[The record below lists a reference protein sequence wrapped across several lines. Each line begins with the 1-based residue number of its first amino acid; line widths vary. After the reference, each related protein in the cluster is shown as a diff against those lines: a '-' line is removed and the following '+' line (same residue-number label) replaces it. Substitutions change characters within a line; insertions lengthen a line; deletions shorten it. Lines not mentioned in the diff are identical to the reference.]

1 MNDKPSLDIDN
12 QLNFDTVK
20 LITKK
25 KKNTMLN
32 I

>member
-20 LITKK
+20 LITKRK
-25 KKNTMLN
+25 QILC
-32 I
+32 